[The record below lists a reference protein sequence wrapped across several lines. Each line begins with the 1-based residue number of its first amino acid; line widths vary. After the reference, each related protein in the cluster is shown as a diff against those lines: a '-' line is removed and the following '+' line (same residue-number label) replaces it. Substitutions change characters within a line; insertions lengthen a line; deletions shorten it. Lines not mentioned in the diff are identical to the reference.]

1 MLMLN
6 KIFIIIY
13 FLSTII
19 FYSLIAVIPSE
30 GPCVLGTSDDA
41 RNYKCTTEGY
51 FELVQCNK
59 DYCVCVDPFTGNEA
73 GDTRTD
79 PKYTPNCGKCLKSY
93 AIAAASNKNQFEFPQ
108 CNRLSGKYEKLR
120 YNDNGTY
127 CVDEN
132 TGEKTNQKVKEFKG
146 MLTCDDYS
154 NYTNDVSTIIY
165 PPDVKETQPKTKND
179 IPIVNI
185 ACSIPKDAGE
195 TCPPGEHKKSER
207 LVYYFDIETMQ
218 CLPIMYKGCKGNNN
232 RFSTASECS
241 SACLPM
247 DFSACSGRIIGA
259 VDSNGNTIICNN
271 FRERITA
278 NRKKYQEGCPKDFTC
293 IMGAFFGTCCHKPT
307 EDLFNRNYN
316 PICDMGEF
324 QSATPVKY
332 EKYGFTTT
340 LLGRE
345 CSDNFC
351 PSNSEC
357 QQGEIFAYCCL
368 KK

>member
-1 MLMLN
+1 MLN
-6 KIFIIIY
+6 KSFIIFFI
-13 FLSTII
+13 LSTLF

-41 RNYKCTTEGY
+41 KNYKCTTEGY
-51 FELVQCNK
+51 YELVQCNNE
-59 DYCVCVDPFTGNEA
+59 YCVCVDPFTGSEA

-79 PKYTPNCGKCLKSY
+79 PKYTPNCGKCLKAY
-93 AIAAASNKNQFEFPQ
+93 AIAAASNKNQFDLPQ
-108 CNRLSGKYEKLR
+108 CNKMNGKYEKLR
-120 YNDNGTY
+120 YTENGTF

-132 TGEKTNQKVKEFKG
+132 TGEKTNQKINEYKG

-154 NYTNDVSTIIY
+154 NYTNNENSLSINY
-165 PPDVKETQPKTKND
+165 PEDVKKTQPTTKYD
-179 IPIVNI
+179 IPTVNI

-207 LVYYFDIETMQ
+207 LLYYFDIETMQ
-218 CLPIMYKGCKGNNN
+218 CLPIFYKGCKGNNN

-247 DFSACSGRIIGA
+247 DFSACSGRIMSA
-259 VDSNGNTIICNN
+259 VDSTGNTIICNN
-271 FRERITA
+271 YRGKMAGNEK
-278 NRKKYQEGCPKDFTC
+278 NQEECPQNFSC
-293 IMGAFFGTCCHKPT
+293 VMGAFFGTCCHKPT
-307 EDLFNRNYN
+307 EDLFNKNYN
-316 PICDMGEF
+316 PTCNEEQF
-324 QSATPVKY
+324 QSSKPIKY

-340 LLGRE
+340 LLGRD

-351 PSNSEC
+351 PSNSVC